1 MRAAVIG
8 ASSESIYTIGKAREM
23 GLEVVAL
30 DGDSNAPGLKAA
42 DKSFV
47 VDIRDPQKVIEVL
60 DENIPDIVLPVPIGR
75 YLTTTGVI
83 NDYYGLCGVTETAA
97 KLCTDKYE
105 FHRILH
111 EKGLRN
117 AELYLIPAGCE
128 YADPDELNNCYPVVV
143 KPRFG
148 SGSRGV
154 QIYNTKEELAADFLS
169 QLPFDEDYC
178 IESCIDGPE
187 YGVDGVFT
195 DGFFRLILLRG
206 KKNTLPPYREC
217 VGYYSIIEDED
228 NKEFFDKI
236 KDLMQKAGDTLGFK
250 NNLIH
255 ADIIKDANGNPFLIE
270 TSARPSGHN
279 LHNLFT
285 PMASGVD
292 EVSEFIKYALPDLGR
307 KYVFEPNVKKHMVI
321 RYFDFENVRVN
332 KVPDEKYL
340 LEKYPLKSWK
350 CNIEPGMI
358 LGKVMNGASV
368 MGRGFFVIEA
378 SSREE
383 LDHYCNDIKNE
394 FELEDVF

>member
-1 MRAAVIG
+1 
-8 ASSESIYTIGKAREM
+8 
-23 GLEVVAL
+23 
-30 DGDSNAPGLKAA
+30 
-42 DKSFV
+42 
-47 VDIRDPQKVIEVL
+47 
-60 DENIPDIVLPVPIGR
+60 
-75 YLTTTGVI
+75 
-83 NDYYGLCGVTETAA
+83 
-97 KLCTDKYE
+97 
-105 FHRILH
+105 
-111 EKGLRN
+111 
-117 AELYLIPAGCE
+117 
-128 YADPDELNNCYPVVV
+128 
-143 KPRFG
+143 
-148 SGSRGV
+148 
-154 QIYNTKEELAADFLS
+154 
-169 QLPFDEDYC
+169 
-178 IESCIDGPE
+178 
-187 YGVDGVFT
+187 
-195 DGFFRLILLRG
+195 
-206 KKNTLPPYREC
+206 
-217 VGYYSIIEDED
+217 
-228 NKEFFDKI
+228 
-236 KDLMQKAGDTLGFK
+236 MQKAGDTLGFK